1 MVMVSAAP
9 NDSRVKAIVQ
19 KVGAGSLDMLI
30 LESGSVGR
38 MPNFTLE
45 RINETITAYTK
56 ENLAAL
62 KPGDHIMANVRFA
75 GDERGG
81 RFLASGIS
89 SLK

>member
-30 LESGSVGR
+30 LESSSVGR
-38 MPNFTLE
+38 MPNFTRE
-45 RINETITAYTK
+45 RINETITAYTG
-56 ENLAAL
+56 ENVSIL
-62 KPGDHIMANVRFA
+62 KPGDRITANVRFV

-81 RFLASGIS
+81 RFLASSIS
-89 SLK
+89 PLK